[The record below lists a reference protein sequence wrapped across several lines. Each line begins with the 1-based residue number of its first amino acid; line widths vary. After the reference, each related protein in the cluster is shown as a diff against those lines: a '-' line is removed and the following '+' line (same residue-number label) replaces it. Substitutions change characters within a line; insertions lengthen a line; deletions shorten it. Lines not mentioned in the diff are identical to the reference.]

1 MERRLAG
8 VDERNAEEEV
18 GIVAYAKRVTPL
30 DNYNIIVKFDT
41 GETKIYNC
49 YPLLNIPLFAKLKN
63 KDFFMTAHID
73 ETGLVCWDNATDIP
87 PEELYNNSVEIAAR

>member
-1 MERRLAG
+1 M
-8 VDERNAEEEV
+8 V
-18 GIVAYAKRVTPL
+18 YAVKVTPL
-30 DNYNIIVKFDT
+30 GNYNIIIKFNT

-49 YPLLNIPLFAKLKN
+49 YPLLNTPLFAKLKN

-87 PEELYNNSVEIAAR
+87 LDELYNNSVEIAAR

>member
-1 MERRLAG
+1 M
-8 VDERNAEEEV
+8 V
-18 GIVAYAKRVTPL
+18 YAVKVTPL
-30 DNYNIIVKFDT
+30 NNYNILVEFNT
-41 GETKIYNC
+41 SETKIYNC

-87 PEELYNNSVEIAAR
+87 PEELYNNSVDIQQLQVV